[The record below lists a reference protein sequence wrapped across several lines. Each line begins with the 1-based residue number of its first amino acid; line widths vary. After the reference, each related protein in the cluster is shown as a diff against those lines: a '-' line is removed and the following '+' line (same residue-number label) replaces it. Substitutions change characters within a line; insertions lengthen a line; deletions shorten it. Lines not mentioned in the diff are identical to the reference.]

1 MAKEMHLLHPFTYR
15 QQFLF
20 CSVRVLVRA
29 ISHSETDLK
38 WPFNEN
44 IRLQDALRL
53 YLGYIE
59 AV

>member
-1 MAKEMHLLHPFTYR
+1 MAKEMHLLHPFLQTAI
-15 QQFLF
+15 FIVF
-20 CSVRVLVRA
+20 CQSLVRA

-38 WPFNEN
+38 GPFNEN
-44 IRLQDALRL
+44 IRLQDALPL